1 AVTSAPTPLMQ
12 QAKACSSD
20 AALPDAETFTVGTLH
35 VRRHGDHG
43 RPVILIPGLGSGAWV
58 WRDSVR
64 HLRDDHVVY
73 TLTLAGFDGTK
84 PPEHKTGLMDQALA
98 SLDKLIVDRH
108 IDDPVLVGHSLGGT
122 LAIRFAEMHSD
133 LLAGVVAVDGLPV
146 FPGTGS
152 LTGEQRQARA
162 RAMKTRMASMS
173 ADQFKAQQTRYMQYM
188 GVKDDELAQR
198 CGKLQ

>member
-1 AVTSAPTPLMQ
+1 
-12 QAKACSSD
+12 
-20 AALPDAETFTVGTLH
+20 
-35 VRRHGDHG
+35 
-43 RPVILIPGLGSGAWV
+43 
-58 WRDSVR
+58 
-64 HLRDDHVVY
+64 
-73 TLTLAGFDGTK
+73 
-84 PPEHKTGLMDQALA
+84 
-98 SLDKLIVDRH
+98 
-108 IDDPVLVGHSLGGT
+108 T

-188 GVKDDELAQR
+188 GVKDDDLAQR
-198 CGKLQ
+198 CGKLQARSDPAATAEYMAEDMARDDRADLKNIHVPLLEISPYNAPDFEQAAKRSGQPLITEQAKTALYQKILSG